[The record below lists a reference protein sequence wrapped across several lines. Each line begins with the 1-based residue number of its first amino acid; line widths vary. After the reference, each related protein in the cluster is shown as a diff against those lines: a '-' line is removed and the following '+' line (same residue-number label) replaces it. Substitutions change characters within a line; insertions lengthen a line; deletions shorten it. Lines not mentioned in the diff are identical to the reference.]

1 MIFMNKKKYI
11 YNIKDIMQIM
21 GIGKNSAYKL
31 VQSGEI
37 PYKLI
42 GNRYK
47 IPAIAFHNWLNKIN
61 NEKPLQ
67 NEGNCDIMEIVTNG
81 EQTLPVQFE
90 RSN

>member
-1 MIFMNKKKYI
+1 MNKKKYI

-47 IPAIAFHNWLNKIN
+47 IPAVAFHNWLNKIN
-61 NEKPLQ
+61 DEKLLQ
-67 NEGNCDIMEIVTNG
+67 KTTSCDIIKSVISG
-81 EQTLPVQFE
+81 EETLTVDVE
-90 RSN
+90 RSK